1 MRTRTTRDVP
11 ARLEGLSRRFE
22 RWRRTRQGHARIPE
36 SLWASAVKAAG
47 KHGLN
52 RTVRV
57 LRLDYNSLKRRMEA
71 FGSGQASEQGS
82 IATFVEMAPPVSG
95 NSRECTLE
103 LENPGGSKMRVH
115 LKGAEGPDLAAL
127 SRSFW
132 GIDTDERCPRPSS
145 RKPTGRRRP

>member
-1 MRTRTTRDVP
+1 MTTRKAEIPPQLERTR
-11 ARLEGLSRRFE
+11 RRFE
-22 RWRRTRQGHARIPE
+22 RWRRTRQGHTRIPE

-71 FGSGQASEQGS
+71 FGSGRASERGS
-82 IATFVEMAPPVSG
+82 IATFVEMAPSVSG

-115 LKGAEGPDLAAL
+115 LKGAEAPDLAAL

-132 GIDTDERCPRPSS
+132 GSADEHRSRPSS
-145 RKPTGRRRP
+145 RKRTGRRRP